1 MEPAVRT
8 PLTPTQPGV
17 NEQVHRVD
25 HLPRSDEMIVPEHLP
40 GVELLAAG
48 ACINPCLERTGIFGE
63 SLTLHFLLRKP
74 FYVTFSIGFLL

>member
-1 MEPAVRT
+1 MEPAVKT

-25 HLPRSDEMIVPEHLP
+25 HLPRSDEVIVPEHLP

-48 ACINPCLERTGIFGE
+48 ACINPCLERTGIFGK
-63 SLTLHFLLRKP
+63 SLTLC
-74 FYVTFSIGFLL
+74 FS

>member
-1 MEPAVRT
+1 MEPAVKT

-17 NEQVHRVD
+17 YEQVHRVD
-25 HLPRSDEMIVPEHLP
+25 HLPRSDDVIVPEHLP

-63 SLTLHFLLRKP
+63 SSTLLFL
-74 FYVTFSIGFLL
+74 

>member
-1 MEPAVRT
+1 MEPAVKT

-25 HLPRSDEMIVPEHLP
+25 HLPRSDEVIVPEHLP

-63 SLTLHFLLRKP
+63 SLTLCFLLKRLFILP
-74 FYVTFSIGFLL
+74 FY

>member
-1 MEPAVRT
+1 MEPAVKT

-63 SLTLHFLLRKP
+63 SLTLRFLLEGLFMLP
-74 FYVTFSIGFLL
+74 F